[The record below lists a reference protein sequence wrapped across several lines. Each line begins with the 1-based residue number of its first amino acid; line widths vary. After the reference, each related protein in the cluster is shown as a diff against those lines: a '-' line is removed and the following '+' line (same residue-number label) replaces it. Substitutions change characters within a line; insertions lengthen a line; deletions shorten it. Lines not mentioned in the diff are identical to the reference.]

1 MKKDKINSDKYDL
14 SDPKQCTEYCTK
26 YVANE
31 LIGRKI
37 VKVEYFSSKEAEE
50 SMWYSRPMA
59 MLLDD
64 GKWLYPMRDDE
75 GNDGGAMGVAGKDG
89 SDTYPV
95 LSVNEGLVE

>member
-1 MKKDKINSDKYDL
+1 MANL
-14 SDPKQCTEYCTK
+14 NDPKERTK
-26 YVANE
+26 YWTDYVSKK
-31 LIGRKI
+31 LVGRKI

-50 SMWYSRPMA
+50 SMWYNRPVA

-75 GNDGGAMGVAGKDG
+75 GNDGGAMGVSGDKG

-95 LSVNEGLVE
+95 LSLDKE